1 MELKIIADKVSSKNK
16 EISPLRPGMRGPAV
30 DMTEHLLWERAA
42 IQNTNHTALSL
53 TPPVHND
60 YPRPDTSVLIPDH
73 QLQSNKMVVLSNPHI
88 WSLI

>member
-1 MELKIIADKVSSKNK
+1 VELKIIADKVSSKNK

-42 IQNTNHTALSL
+42 NQYTNHTTLSF

-60 YPRPDTSVLIPDH
+60 YSRPDTSVLIPDH
-73 QLQSNKMVVLSNPHI
+73 QLQNDKMVLLSNQHK
-88 WSLI
+88 